1 MLVVSGSG
9 PDTQWFDYRPAFF
22 QPIIRV
28 EWELGTMFAALPD
41 DVAGYLLSHGYA
53 RAMTEAEI
61 EEYTAPPEP
70 APESVSAPEARK
82 AKKEIDHDSRSLCR
96 ALSAESFG
104 RPRHPALLQV
114 RLAIA
119 H

>member
-1 MLVVSGSG
+1 MDPEAVAQAQPVAATETNVVMLVVSGTG

-22 QPIIRV
+22 QPVIRV
-28 EWELGTMFAALPD
+28 EWEKDTMFAALPN

-82 AKKEIDHDSRSLCR
+82 SKKGDRS
-96 ALSAESFG
+96 
-104 RPRHPALLQV
+104 
-114 RLAIA
+114 
-119 H
+119 

>member
-1 MLVVSGSG
+1 MDPEAAAQAQPVAAAETNVVMLVVSGSG

-82 AKKEIDHDSRSLCR
+82 AKKGDRS
-96 ALSAESFG
+96 
-104 RPRHPALLQV
+104 
-114 RLAIA
+114 
-119 H
+119 